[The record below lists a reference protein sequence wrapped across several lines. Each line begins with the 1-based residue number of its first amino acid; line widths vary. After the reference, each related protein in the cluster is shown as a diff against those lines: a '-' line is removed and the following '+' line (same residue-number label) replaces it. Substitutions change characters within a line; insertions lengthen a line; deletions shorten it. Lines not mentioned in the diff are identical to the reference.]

1 MTTPEHSS
9 PSGSVSPHPVRVR
22 IRTRPF
28 PLVPDVPGFTPNEPP
43 IDLAEGLET
52 TADRPAQEAAYSVG
66 YCQPPIETR
75 FKPGRSANPKGRPK
89 GAKNYRTVLLEELN
103 AKVAVRENGRT
114 KTMAK
119 FHIGMKK
126 LANRFA
132 EHGDVKT
139 LAAID
144 KLLGVMESANG
155 VTSGAADASPLL
167 AESKIGMLDWDRVP
181 GSGVADG
188 LVAALSGMGPG

>member
-1 MTTPEHSS
+1 
-9 PSGSVSPHPVRVR
+9 
-22 IRTRPF
+22 
-28 PLVPDVPGFTPNEPP
+28 
-43 IDLAEGLET
+43 
-52 TADRPAQEAAYSVG
+52 
-66 YCQPPIETR
+66 
-75 FKPGRSANPKGRPK
+75 
-89 GAKNYRTVLLEELN
+89 
-103 AKVAVRENGRT
+103 
-114 KTMAK
+114 MAK

-167 AESKIGMLDWDRVP
+167 AESKIGMLDWYFKKRLSQLDEELTPTVQP
-181 GSGVADG
+181 PSS
-188 LVAALSGMGPG
+188 AATEAGMGGQEDE